1 MNCYEIVVRGV
12 SFTVW
17 APTLKDAV
25 ETFMIDMDFYEV
37 PKELVTVS
45 QPTGPVSAYVSPSL
59 RGVLRHP

>member
-17 APTLKDAV
+17 APTLQDAV

-37 PKELVTVS
+37 PKEIVTIS
-45 QPTGPVSAYVSPSL
+45 PPGPPSPIFPPEC
-59 RGVLRHP
+59 GGF